1 MERDTETVAER
12 TVRAVATTTK
22 TDPVELPPLYEA
34 IEPDALGDVVDGMT
48 RGEVVFSYADCQVTV
63 TGEKSIT
70 VEPESVDYREAESPS
85 VSD

>member
-34 IEPDALGDVVDGMT
+34 IEPDALGDVVDGMD
-48 RGEVVFSYADCQVTV
+48 VVETIGDVDTDPSDRPIDSVV
-63 TGEKSIT
+63 L
-70 VEPESVDYREAESPS
+70 ESVEIHD
-85 VSD
+85 